1 MGVME
6 DMDMDVNA
14 VMLMLNQTLM
24 LITDMVATEATADM
38 DMAASDDLLL
48 LKHLQLHIMAMEDTA
63 DTVVMDMVA
72 NADLLKLLQLHITD
86 MVVTEDMVDTDM
98 AAKDDLLSPIM
109 DMEAT
114 EDMDT
119 DMDVKLILVNSEK
132 KRNATPFPKS
142 YRMKKLPV
150 QPTFLYL
157 HIKKKKGDF

>member
-48 LKHLQLHIMAMEDTA
+48 LKHLQLHIMAME
-63 DTVVMDMVA
+63 
-72 NADLLKLLQLHITD
+72 
-86 MVVTEDMVDTDM
+86 VTEDMVDTDM
-98 AAKDDLLSPIM
+98 AGNDDLLSPIM

-119 DMDVKLILVNSEK
+119 DMDVKPILLKYEEK
-132 KRNATPFPKS
+132 QLNPIPKVLS
-142 YRMKKLPV
+142 
-150 QPTFLYL
+150 
-157 HIKKKKGDF
+157 